1 MATTVKE
8 IIGSAY
14 ILLNN
19 ASEEELDLAV
29 ALTQYGITLSEMQH
43 ELISGYRNPEI
54 KKITAVFPTPQN
66 LSFASVSA
74 NRIYLAEENN
84 SIFDGLPVKVSGTSN
99 LSSTTFYY
107 VINKS
112 SIGGVT
118 TFQLANSSTSTTP
131 LTITD
136 DGQPGG
142 LIVIGSNPVIVGD
155 MSQFDGDIVL
165 IKFNDMTIPDVPFSM
180 LQEYRY
186 INQQAVAFYTDTTSG
201 APQLTIELS
210 QPTSGTLDVWY
221 EPRNLVGVNHEGN
234 SQIDDAFKYFMA
246 TRLAGNLINY
256 VLYNDPR
263 KEAAKQLLLPG
274 LLRQSSYAKDLYI
287 AAVNKSSN
295 NSRPFSRLPYNAR

>member
-14 ILLNN
+14 TLLNN

-54 KKITAVFPTPQN
+54 KKVTAVFPSPQTVN
-66 LSFASVSA
+66 FASVSA
-74 NRIYLAEENN
+74 NRIYLSEENG
-84 SIFDGLPVKVSGTSN
+84 SIFNGLPVKVLGTSN
-99 LSSTTFYY
+99 LSSSTFYY
-107 VINKS
+107 VLNKS
-112 SIGGVT
+112 LIGGVT
-118 TFQLANSSTSTTP
+118 TFQLANTSSSTTP

-136 DGQPGG
+136 DGQAGG
-142 LIVIGSNPVIVGD
+142 QITIGANPVIVGD
-155 MSQFDGDIVL
+155 MSQFEGDIVL
-165 IKFNDMTIPDVPFSM
+165 LKFNDQTVPDVPFSM
-180 LQEYRY
+180 LSEYR
-186 INQQAVAFYTDTTSG
+186 IMNQQAAAFYTDVTSG

-210 QPTSGTLDVWY
+210 QPIPGTLEVWY
-221 EPRNLVGVNHEGN
+221 EPRPSTEVNHKGD

-246 TRLAGNLINY
+246 TRLASNLAKY

-263 KEAAKQLLLPG
+263 KEANKQLLIPG
-274 LLRQSSYAKDLYI
+274 LQQQAGYAKDLYI